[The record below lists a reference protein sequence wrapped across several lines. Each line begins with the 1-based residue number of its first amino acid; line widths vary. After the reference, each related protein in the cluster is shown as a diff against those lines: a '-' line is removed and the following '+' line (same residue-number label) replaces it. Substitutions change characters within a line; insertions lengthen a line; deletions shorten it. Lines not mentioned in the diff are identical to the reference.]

1 LKIQQLNRLEIPY
14 EVISRKDNLMKTTR
28 WLSALSAPVVLLVLG
43 TMMLADAKEPEGRL
57 TSRKRSLPGDDVE
70 WIRFPAQNDQSN
82 PQWGDFL
89 TDIARHLPTQYGD
102 HYSSSDRITHAHET
116 THGINSHIS
125 NHLGHEG
132 GLAYGFYVGNDQ
144 AILLSGPKV
153 KLSQVAAL
161 IPESLRGSRYQL
173 YCIEQQKYFEDH
185 PLYLFDEWTAYTN
198 GAYAGVELTE
208 KGQLEMARND
218 ALVGPM
224 EFSIYAL
231 GLAAAI
237 EKYDPDYLRENKQ
250 FRGFLAHELRR
261 SIGIYHRG
269 TKLDHFRWET
279 KLERNLL
286 KQDDSQEIRQVVQ
299 RLYGDDLTLED
310 LLEE

>member
-1 LKIQQLNRLEIPY
+1 
-14 EVISRKDNLMKTTR
+14 MKTTG
-28 WLSALSAPVVLLVLG
+28 WLSVLSAPVVVLVMGAL
-43 TMMLADAKEPEGRL
+43 MMADAKGPLGRL
-57 TSRKRSLPGDDVE
+57 ASRKRELPGDDVE
-70 WIRFPAQNDQSN
+70 WIRYPAQNEQSN

-89 TDIARHLPTQYGD
+89 TDVAQHLPSQYGD
-102 HYSSSDRITHAHET
+102 HYSSNDRITHAHET
-116 THGINSHIS
+116 THGINSHLS
-125 NHLGHEG
+125 NHLRHDAEP
-132 GLAYGFYVGNDQ
+132 AYGFYVGNNQ
-144 AILLSGPKV
+144 AILLNGPRV

-185 PLYLFDEWTAYTN
+185 PLYLFDEWVAYTN

-208 KGQLEMARND
+208 KNQLDMPRND

-237 EKYDPDYLRENKQ
+237 EKHDPDYLRENRQ

-261 SIGIYHRG
+261 SIGIYRRG
-269 TKLDHFRWET
+269 IKLDHFRWERR
-279 KLERNLL
+279 LERNLM

-310 LLEE
+310 LLED

>member
-1 LKIQQLNRLEIPY
+1 
-14 EVISRKDNLMKTTR
+14 MKTTGL
-28 WLSALSAPVVLLVLG
+28 LSVLCAPVLLLVTG
-43 TMMLADAKEPEGRL
+43 TLMLADAKEPTGRL
-57 TSRKRSLPGDDVE
+57 ASRKRVLPGDDVE
-70 WIRFPAQNDQSN
+70 WIRYPAQNEHSN

-89 TDIARHLPTQYGD
+89 TDIAQHLPTQYGD
-102 HYSSSDRITHAHET
+102 HYSSNDRITHAHET
-116 THGINSHIS
+116 THGINSHLS
-125 NHLGHEG
+125 NHSRDFRDSATEG
-132 GLAYGFYVGNDQ
+132 PAYGFYVGNDQ
-144 AILLSGPKV
+144 AILLSGPRV
-153 KLSQVAAL
+153 KLSQVAAM

-173 YCIEQQKYFEDH
+173 YCIDQQKYFEDH

-208 KGQLEMARND
+208 KNQLDMPRND

-237 EKYDPDYLRENKQ
+237 EKHDPEYLRENKQ

-261 SIGIYHRG
+261 AIGIYHRG
-269 TKLDHFRWET
+269 IKLDQFRWERR
-279 KLERNLL
+279 LERNLV

-299 RLYGDDLTLED
+299 RLYGDSLTLED
-310 LLEE
+310 LMED